1 MNKMKS
7 VKTNALLSGLRSIL
21 NVIFPL
27 ITFPYIT
34 RVLNPNN
41 LGRITFSQSIISYFT
56 LLAALGLS
64 NYAIREG
71 AKIRNEKAKVE
82 KFACEVYSVNVITTI
97 CSLVLLFIITS
108 LVPVLYSYAVII
120 YILSLSIV
128 FTTYGAEWLN
138 SIYEDYLYITVRSF
152 SVQLI
157 SLVLLFLFVKSPD
170 DVYVYAFLL
179 SLSPALIG
187 ILNRIHCR
195 QYFRIRFTLHCNFKK
210 HIVPM
215 LIFFANTV
223 SVTIYCNA
231 DMTMLGLF
239 KGDYNVG
246 IYSLSVKIYNI
257 IKGLL
262 AALILV
268 TIPRLSNYY
277 GEDQRTKFKELIT
290 SVTYALLL
298 LLGPMIMG
306 IIILADPV
314 VNILGGSE
322 YAASVCSLRILSVA
336 LLFAILGGIITNS
349 INIPIE
355 KEKNNLIATAAAA
368 IVNIVLNLLFIPLF
382 KENGAAFTTL
392 LAELTVIVVCLYL
405 DKDITRYMNLKIV
418 KSSLLHSFVGMV
430 ITLIV
435 WFMIKA
441 VVVNDILIVIL
452 TTALT
457 VMIYAAALVVLK
469 DRYIMRIYKEIKSRF
484 GKKVCS

>member
-1 MNKMKS
+1 
-7 VKTNALLSGLRSIL
+7 
-21 NVIFPL
+21 
-27 ITFPYIT
+27 
-34 RVLNPNN
+34 
-41 LGRITFSQSIISYFT
+41 
-56 LLAALGLS
+56 
-64 NYAIREG
+64 
-71 AKIRNEKAKVE
+71 
-82 KFACEVYSVNVITTI
+82 
-97 CSLVLLFIITS
+97 
-108 LVPVLYSYAVII
+108 
-120 YILSLSIV
+120 
-128 FTTYGAEWLN
+128 
-138 SIYEDYLYITVRSF
+138 
-152 SVQLI
+152 
-157 SLVLLFLFVKSPD
+157 
-170 DVYVYAFLL
+170 
-179 SLSPALIG
+179 
-187 ILNRIHCR
+187 
-195 QYFRIRFTLHCNFKK
+195 
-210 HIVPM
+210 M